1 MGMYMWAWARAW
13 PLAATQGCSLADAL
27 RKPELYLF
35 WLAHYAGT
43 GPGLMVLSNIAQ
55 IAQAQVGAFTDERQ
69 TACYTYA
76 DYDRIASAFVVLC
89 GGSNCVGR
97 LLGGFVSDR
106 FRTPSRPA
114 WFGIFLLIMSA
125 SLLAM
130 SLVQTLGALCVCCLT
145 CFVAYGAFWSVKPP
159 ARFIPASTSRETV
172 RSTRIVLASFRPCNP
187 ASIRPTSSS
196 FSPRTHTAT
205 RLPSARS
212 LMPVLTAEIVGE
224 KNLGTVYNIMSLAPA
239 ASVYVN
245 TVLLASSVYAAH
257 TPPHAPQLCA
267 ETVGMAD
274 GKCFGRECYGLTLR
288 LTAGLG
294 LLGAACAL
302 VLAWRMRFF
311 YAGGGRDEPTRFEGV
326 TTRA

>member
-145 CFVAYGAFWSVKPP
+145 CFVAYGAFWS
-159 ARFIPASTSRETV
+159 
-172 RSTRIVLASFRPCNP
+172 
-187 ASIRPTSSS
+187 
-196 FSPRTHTAT
+196 
-205 RLPSARS
+205 

-311 YAGGGRDEPTRFEGV
+311 YAGGGRGEPTRFEGV